1 MPDTKLTL
9 SNLREHLRKCLAA
22 YLAVIVAAVALTELL
37 WTVTRPQIP
46 DDRAVLVYLAAQH
59 TNAEALDAVAED
71 MLNRCKVDFPEL
83 ESVEFQGLL
92 FLDPEENYTGLM
104 LLMTRLSTGEGDAFI
119 ANQSAMDA
127 LVNAGACLPLD
138 AYLEAGWMSG
148 HDLEPYRGA
157 AAGIADAPICGLRL
171 DSLDALSKLG
181 AFDNEGAFLAVA
193 VNGHNVDSTLRALQI
208 MVEDLEREGA

>member
-22 YLAVIVAAVALTELL
+22 YLAVIVAAVALTELI

-46 DDRAVLVYLAAQH
+46 DDRAVLIYLTAQH

-71 MLNRCKVDFPEL
+71 VLNRCKADFPEL
-83 ESVEFQGLL
+83 EKVEFQGLL

-138 AYLEAGWMSG
+138 SYLEAGWMSG
-148 HDLEPYRGA
+148 HNLEPYRVA
-157 AAGIADAPICGLRL
+157 EDAPVSGLRL